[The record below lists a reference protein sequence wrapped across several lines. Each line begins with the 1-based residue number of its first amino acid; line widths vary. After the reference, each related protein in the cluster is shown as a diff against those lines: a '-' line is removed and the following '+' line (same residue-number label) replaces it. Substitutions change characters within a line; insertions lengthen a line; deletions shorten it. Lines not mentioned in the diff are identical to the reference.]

1 MRHFLE
7 SARNPALGDH
17 VSHMLALEH
26 GTSTCEGRQ
35 GIGGGWPM
43 SAVTGKR
50 RGRGKAKKS
59 LELIN
64 AAVDIMQEI
73 QPAPVR
79 AVCYRLFV
87 AEMIDSMVKSEVDKV
102 GRQLVYAREE
112 GIIPWS
118 WIVDE
123 TREAERIAS
132 WDHPDELIAAAIRQY
147 RKDYWSG
154 QPNWVEVWSEKGTVR
169 GVLEPVLR
177 KYGVTFR
184 VMHGYGSATSIQSV
198 AAETIR
204 NHKPLTILY
213 VGDWDPSGL
222 HMSMK
227 DIPNRL
233 GRYGGDADIFRIA
246 LTEAD
251 IGPDLPSFPAATKKK
266 DPRYQWFSEQFGPR
280 CWELDAMS
288 PVILRNRVEA
298 HIRDLIDMDLWN
310 RAIEVERAERIS
322 MESFF
327 ESWGSISMQAGK
339 YPGGDV

>member
-1 MRHFLE
+1 
-7 SARNPALGDH
+7 
-17 VSHMLALEH
+17 
-26 GTSTCEGRQ
+26 
-35 GIGGGWPM
+35 M

-204 NHKPLTILY
+204 NHKPLTVLY

-246 LTEAD
+246 LTEVD

-266 DPRYQWFSEQFGPR
+266 DPRYRWFSEQFGPR

-298 HIRDLIDMDLWN
+298 RIRDLIDMDLWN

-339 YPGGDV
+339 CPGGDV